1 MDLGHHKTPAESNQY
16 LDQVRMLQCYIP
28 RIVLAKECR
37 NQSQSLGEIMS
48 ATVCNVLEVVLR
60 TPGESI
66 NATMKI
72 SAIVLTLSGDL
83 NVNLLVAIQT
93 NLRREHNQLYRHRQV
108 LQIR

>member
-16 LDQVRMLQCYIP
+16 LSQVSMLQYYIP
-28 RIVLAKECR
+28 HIVLSKEYR

-48 ATVCNVLEVVLR
+48 ATVCNVLEVMLR
-60 TPGESI
+60 TTGENI

-83 NVNLLVAIQT
+83 NVNLLVVIQT
-93 NLRREHNQLYRHRQV
+93 NFHRTHN
-108 LQIR
+108 